1 MVGLLVGKVPVAS
14 DGASRKSR
22 FVRNAL
28 AAGAALVVFGHFG
41 AAYAAPFFG
50 GVFDPAPR
58 SGFSDSGPRYAPSN
72 DTYRVRPHYA
82 PSRRVGTKSGKSREG
97 EKTKTPAADV
107 PKGTLQIVVSIGQQR
122 VTLYS
127 NGTRVAQ
134 SVVSTGV
141 PGHPT
146 PMGVFSVIQKDRF
159 HHSNLYSNA
168 PMPYMQRIT
177 WSGVAMHEGP
187 LPGHPASHGC
197 IRLAHDFAAR
207 LWTTTKMGARV
218 FVLRNDMAPEDFSH
232 PKLFQPL
239 EKRPEIAAK
248 PNDDARSMPVTV
260 AQSETRPAG
269 AGADL
274 PGQPYTVSGPAPNAL
289 EPSVADTGDGR
300 TAPPVSPSE
309 SSSAQPVPAAAVPV
323 KADDPPKPTPAVFE
337 PLRPSSPSIRTSEPT
352 KHSGQVAVF
361 VSRKEKKV
369 FVRQGFEPLFDM
381 PVEIANPDAA
391 LGTHVFTALE
401 LLDGGSRMRW
411 NVLSI
416 PGAEPRAGA
425 RETRRGGRRS
435 VEVPVLDSR
444 PPSSAAQ
451 ALDRITLP
459 QEAIDRISEL
469 LIPGSS
475 LVISDYGL
483 GGETGRST
491 EFIVVTR

>member
-1 MVGLLVGKVPVAS
+1 VGK
-14 DGASRKSR
+14 
-22 FVRNAL
+22 
-28 AAGAALVVFGHFG
+28 
-41 AAYAAPFFG
+41 
-50 GVFDPAPR
+50 
-58 SGFSDSGPRYAPSN
+58 
-72 DTYRVRPHYA
+72 
-82 PSRRVGTKSGKSREG
+82 KSGKSREG
-97 EKTKTPAADV
+97 EKTPTADV

-141 PGHPT
+141 PGHLT

-168 PMPYMQRIT
+168 PMPYMERIT
-177 WSGVAMHEGP
+177 WSGVALHEGP

-197 IRLAHDFAAR
+197 IRLTHEFAAR
-207 LWTTTKMGARV
+207 LWTTTKLGARV

-232 PKLFQPL
+232 PKLFQPI
-239 EKRPEIAAK
+239 EKRPEIAA
-248 PNDDARSMPVTV
+248 NDDVRPMPVMV
-260 AQSETRPAG
+260 AQTETRAVA

-274 PGQPYTVSGPAPNAL
+274 PGQPPTAAGPAPNAV
-289 EPSVADTGDGR
+289 EPTAADTGDSVAA
-300 TAPPVSPSE
+300 TAVSPPETPSAPPVS
-309 SSSAQPVPAAAVPV
+309 APVTLV
-323 KADDPPKPTPAVFE
+323 KTDDAPKPAPAVFE
-337 PLRPSSPSIRTSEPT
+337 PSKPSSPGSRTGEPA

-381 PVEIANPDAA
+381 PAEIANPDVP

-401 LLDGGSRMRW
+401 LLDGGARMRW

-416 PGAEPRAGA
+416 PGAEPRRTAV
-425 RETRRGGRRS
+425 REARRGGRRS
-435 VEVPVLDSR
+435 IEVPVVDSR
-444 PPSSAAQ
+444 PASSAAE
-451 ALDRITLP
+451 ALDRINLP

-469 LIPGSS
+469 LVPGSS

-491 EFIVVTR
+491 DFIVVTR